1 MLRLRTT
8 FRAVSAICPKI
19 KFLSIQTQK
28 NHAQKFGEQQK
39 IAVSLQCQKTTTTE
53 NNKSIN
59 NKKLKAMTTKN
70 FNAKKVL
77 MSTVAAV
84 VFSFVFTTSA
94 NANSPENNQK
104 ANLEVRVKGSA
115 NDGKNNVG
123 VRVKG
128 TANGDKKNVGIRVKG
143 TANGDKNNVG
153 IRVKGSQQNTEDD
166 SNFVTILLQTFG
178 VRV

>member
-1 MLRLRTT
+1 
-8 FRAVSAICPKI
+8 
-19 KFLSIQTQK
+19 
-28 NHAQKFGEQQK
+28 
-39 IAVSLQCQKTTTTE
+39 
-53 NNKSIN
+53 
-59 NKKLKAMTTKN
+59 MTTKN

-123 VRVKG
+123 IRVKG
-128 TANGDKKNVGIRVKG
+128 SANGDKS
-143 TANGDKNNVG
+143 NVG

-178 VRV
+178 VRVK

>member
-1 MLRLRTT
+1 
-8 FRAVSAICPKI
+8 
-19 KFLSIQTQK
+19 
-28 NHAQKFGEQQK
+28 
-39 IAVSLQCQKTTTTE
+39 
-53 NNKSIN
+53 
-59 NKKLKAMTTKN
+59 MTTKN

-94 NANSPENNQK
+94 NANNPENNQK

-123 VRVKG
+123 
-128 TANGDKKNVGIRVKG
+128 
-143 TANGDKNNVG
+143 

-166 SNFVTILLQTFG
+166 SNFVSFLLQTFG
-178 VRV
+178 IRVK